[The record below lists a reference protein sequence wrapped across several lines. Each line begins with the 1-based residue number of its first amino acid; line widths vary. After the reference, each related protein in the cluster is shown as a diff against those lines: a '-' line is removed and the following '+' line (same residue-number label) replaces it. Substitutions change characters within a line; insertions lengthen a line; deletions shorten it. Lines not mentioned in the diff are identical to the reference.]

1 MAKKKTIFECEHC
14 GHIVPKWT
22 GKCSQCDSWNSFFE
36 TDSAVNKLS
45 SKINSSSVELNLAEI
60 ETKDFPRF
68 KTDIKEVNR
77 VLGGGI
83 VPGSVIVIGGSPGIG
98 KSTLILQVLHSFAK
112 AGKDSLYF
120 SGEESP
126 NQIKMRAER
135 LNVISDKIRISTE
148 IDIDQIIHRISKS
161 KPSVVVIDS
170 IQTVYSETID
180 SVPGSLTQIRRS
192 TFQLVKLAKEKHIP
206 IFIIGHI
213 TKDGQIAGPKILE
226 HMVDVVLYFEG
237 EQYSNFRLLRT
248 FKNRFGATNELG
260 IFSMTSLGLAEEND
274 PSKHFLNSETDSGV
288 AIGCVREGS
297 RFLFVEVQAL
307 VSKATYGVPQRVVN
321 GYDQK
326 RLAVILAVLEKKAE
340 IFLGDQDVFVKVA
353 GAMKVTDP
361 ALDLAIALSIWS
373 SYANKPV
380 SNKLVSFGELSL
392 TGNIQKGQMADDRIK
407 ETETYGF
414 KEIAGNFSDL
424 HFSGKVHRLKH
435 ISDINDILFS

>member
-36 TDSAVNKLS
+36 TDSKINKAS
-45 SKINSSSVELNLAEI
+45 SKINLSSVELSLTDI
-60 ETKDFPRF
+60 ESKDFPRF
-68 KTDIKEVNR
+68 KTSIEEVNR

-98 KSTLILQVLHSFAK
+98 KSTLILQVLNSFAIS
-112 AGKDSLYF
+112 GQDSLYF

-135 LNVISDKIRISTE
+135 LNAISDKIVVSTS
-148 IDIDQIIHRISKS
+148 IDIDEITQIICKKI
-161 KPSVVVIDS
+161 PAVVVIDS
-170 IQTVYSETID
+170 IQTVYSEQID
-180 SVPGSLTQIRRS
+180 SVPGSLTQIRHT
-192 TFQLVKLAKEKHIP
+192 TFELVKLAKEKHIP

-260 IFSMTSLGLAEEND
+260 IFSMTSAGLAEEND
-274 PSKHFLNSETDSGV
+274 PSKHFLNSSTEAGI
-288 AIGCVREGS
+288 AIACVREGS

-307 VSKATYGVPQRVVN
+307 VAKATYGVPQRVVN

-326 RLAVILAVLEKKAE
+326 RLAVILAVLEKKAD

-361 ALDLAIALSIWS
+361 SLDLAIALSIWS

-392 TGNIQKGQMADDRIK
+392 TGNIQKSQMVDDRIK

-414 KEIAGNFSDL
+414 KEISGNFSDAS
-424 HFSGKVHRLKH
+424 FSGKQHAVKH
-435 ISDINDILFS
+435 ISDLNDLLFN